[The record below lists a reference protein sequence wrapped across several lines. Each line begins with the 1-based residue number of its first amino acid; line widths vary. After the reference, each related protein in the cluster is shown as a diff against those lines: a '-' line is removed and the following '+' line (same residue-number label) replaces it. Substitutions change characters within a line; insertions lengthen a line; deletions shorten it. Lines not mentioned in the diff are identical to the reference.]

1 MSLCHATNKKYYKDL
16 NNHPLSQHI
25 FIIQSA
31 LKGYKV
37 LLYLFT
43 GREFKEEISQLQ
55 GHANVNGRNWPLD
68 CLV

>member
-1 MSLCHATNKKYYKDL
+1 M
-16 NNHPLSQHI
+16 
-25 FIIQSA
+25 IQSA

-55 GHANVNGRNWPLD
+55 GHANVNGRNWPPD